1 LVETRNFSTYIIPGA
16 CDFPNFECVAV
27 HLPESSGPGGLKG
40 VGEIAIDAPAA
51 AVANAVAD
59 ACGWHC
65 PDFPLTAERLLMA
78 LSRNPGPENPAE
90 QFKEGGQ

>member
-1 LVETRNFSTYIIPGA
+1 VGGRPSGKVVGLSPRVGVIGYDGA
-16 CDFPNFECVAV
+16 IQENASYSPPDSA
-27 HLPESSGPGGLKG
+27 
-40 VGEIAIDAPAA
+40 
-51 AVANAVAD
+51 AVAD